1 MRIDR
6 ADSEAELLGAPS
18 SSAEIVKVVAGNFEV
33 RLAQN
38 AAEIDAAQALRYR
51 VFYEEMM
58 ARPTPEIASQRRDF
72 DKFDTVCDHLLVLDR
87 RRGEGPEGIVGTYRL
102 IRRAAAAK
110 VGGFYSA
117 AEYDIG
123 PMIHYP
129 GEVLELGRSCIEKD
143 ARNTA
148 TMQMLWRGIALYAF
162 HYNIQVMFGC
172 ASLPGTDTAQHAL
185 PLSYLHDHHLAPPEI
200 RVRAL
205 AERYVEMNVL
215 KQGNYDP
222 RKAIA
227 RVPPLIKGYLRLGG
241 SVGDGAVIDPEFNTT
256 DVFITVKTE
265 LVTEKYI
272 RHYERGMRE
281 TDD

>member
-6 ADSEAELLGAPS
+6 ADSEAELLGPPIS
-18 SSAEIVKVVAGNFEV
+18 NAEIVKVVAGDFEV
-33 RLAQN
+33 RLAQT

-51 VFYEEMM
+51 VFYEEMT
-58 ARPTPEIASQRRDF
+58 AQPTPEMAATRRDF
-72 DKFDTVCDHLLVLDR
+72 DSFDEVCDHLLVIDR

-102 IRRAAAAK
+102 IRRSAAARH
-110 VGGFYSA
+110 GSFYSA
-117 AEYDIG
+117 SEYDIG
-123 PMIHYP
+123 PMIDYP

-172 ASLPGTDTAQHAL
+172 ASLQGTDPSQLAL
-185 PLSYLHDHHLAPPEI
+185 PLSYLYHHHLAPPEI

-205 AERYVEMNVL
+205 AERYVKMDMLVRDS
-215 KQGNYDP
+215 YDP
-222 RKAIA
+222 RRAMA

-241 SVGDGAVIDPEFNTT
+241 FVGDGAVIDSQFGTT
-256 DVFITVKTE
+256 DVFIIVKTE

-272 RHYERGMRE
+272 RHYERGTR
-281 TDD
+281 